1 MTTENSRAD
10 ALTDLLPCP
19 FCNGTSEFDSDDSGY
34 HWVACRSC
42 GVSSDTA
49 RHCDDDC
56 RERLTAAWNTRATP
70 PVSQPAAAPIG
81 EVTCARMGHGV
92 VSIADCFSPELQEP
106 GVIFMELPEQRDIG
120 LDTGDFFPEGSRAP
134 SDKTL
139 AYISFANPEAIDQTI
154 AVLQRIKAKHF
165 PAPSPA
171 DERAAFIEAYVQT
184 LPPENREV
192 DPGAARR
199 FAESVIEARGPGW
212 QLWTAGIAYARA
224 ANETEAEGAFIDI
237 VFDGPPSRESGRF
250 VEVEDEHGR
259 SFNAGEWIDRG
270 NGLWALRIVRS
281 PAQAP
286 VAWKTTHPAVC
297 VPITEDREIAEQ
309 WRAHGYQVIE
319 FFDRPVPAM
328 AAEAP
333 EELPHWFEMFL
344 TNVCELPDRNSPEG
358 EPDAIVAT
366 LDELRNC
373 ALNAIEQCV
382 SYAAP
387 QPAQADARDEDAY
400 VVKRLSEALAAVY
413 ATIVGDDQVDENDGL
428 NVIQRCERAAQV
440 LRLEV
445 ELYRG
450 RADARVGLTDA
461 LRRAREELSIV
472 EWENDP
478 PNHVVKLFDEID
490 ALLAAHAGEPEPRA
504 EVTGDDASLWRY
516 VAQHAV
522 VVDGSTEGMVVL
534 TIAKDADSGALE
546 LATRNAVKSLAVRT
560 GASSC

>member
-1 MTTENSRAD
+1 MTTDTSRAN

-70 PVSQPAAAPIG
+70 PVSQPAAAPID
-81 EVTCARMGHGV
+81 EREYAERARKWRESFDAMHRR
-92 VSIADCFSPELQEP
+92 A
-106 GVIFMELPEQRDIG
+106 MNAEQRVRE
-120 LDTGDFFPEGSRAP
+120 LEAP
-134 SDKTL
+134 AS
-139 AYISFANPEAIDQTI
+139 
-154 AVLQRIKAKHF
+154 
-165 PAPSPA
+165 APSPA

-192 DPGAARR
+192 GPGAARR

-224 ANETEAEGAFIDI
+224 ANETGAEGANDVTLDRRDLFGFARGAIK
-237 VFDGPPSRESGRF
+237 SAL
-250 VEVEDEHGR
+250 EDYR
-259 SFNAGEWIDRG
+259 AGEGMAASWYWQEATNRTE
-270 NGLWALRIVRS
+270 ALLEALDTKS
-281 PAQAP
+281 PY
-286 VAWKTTHPAVC
+286 
-297 VPITEDREIAEQ
+297 I
-309 WRAHGYQVIE
+309 GS
-319 FFDRPVPAM
+319 PAM

-387 QPAQADARDEDAY
+387 QPAQADAW
-400 VVKRLSEALAAVY
+400 
-413 ATIVGDDQVDENDGL
+413 
-428 NVIQRCERAAQV
+428 
-440 LRLEV
+440 
-445 ELYRG
+445 
-450 RADARVGLTDA
+450 VGLTDRFIA
-461 LRRAREELSIV
+461 EFGHRLATL
-472 EWENDP
+472 
-478 PNHVVKLFDEID
+478 LGID
-490 ALLAAHAGEPEPRA
+490 AFDIADRDAQILALLQGANHAE
-504 EVTGDDASLWRY
+504 
-516 VAQHAV
+516 
-522 VVDGSTEGMVVL
+522 
-534 TIAKDADSGALE
+534 
-546 LATRNAVKSLAVRT
+546 
-560 GASSC
+560 